1 MFRSF
6 PLTIILKEEKPD
18 AVAKPLTAK
27 IDTGSKTTGIVL
39 VDPDGRV
46 LFAAE
51 LEHRGKAIKSS
62 LDAKR
67 ASRRGRRN
75 RSDSLSCTTFSK
87 NRQLSVLSSICS

>member
-6 PLTIILKEEKPD
+6 LFTIILKEEKPD
-18 AVAKPLTAK
+18 VVAKPLTVK
-27 IDTGSKTTGIVL
+27 IDPGSKTTGIVL

-51 LEHRGKAIKSS
+51 LEHRGKAIQSS
-62 LDAKR
+62 LDARR

-75 RSDSLSCTTFSK
+75 RRTRYRAPRSRRIGS
-87 NRQLSVLSSICS
+87 